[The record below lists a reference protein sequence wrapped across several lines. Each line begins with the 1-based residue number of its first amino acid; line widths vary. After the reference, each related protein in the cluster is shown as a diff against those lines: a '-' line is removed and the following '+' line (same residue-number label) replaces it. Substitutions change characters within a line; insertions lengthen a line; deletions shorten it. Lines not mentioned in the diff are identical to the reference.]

1 MNVLFVLIGISPIF
15 TSMRKYIQI
24 DLSEELHRN
33 LKTATSKRGL
43 SIKSALI
50 IMIEDFIKDANK
62 MGLPY
67 D

>member
-1 MNVLFVLIGISPIF
+1 
-15 TSMRKYIQI
+15 MRKYIQI
-24 DLSEELHRN
+24 DISEELHRN

-67 D
+67 DWY